1 MSFGKIKTVKITD
14 SRAKILLAKKTIKIK
29 LKNSAVK
36 EYEVNLKIK
45 VNGKYTN
52 FELDSFANKKSK
64 S

>member
-1 MSFGKIKTVKITD
+1 MSFGKTKTVKITD
-14 SRAKILLAKKTIKIK
+14 SRAKIL
-29 LKNSAVK
+29 VK

-52 FELDSFANKKSK
+52 FELDSFVNKKSK

>member
-1 MSFGKIKTVKITD
+1 MSFGKTKTVKITD

-52 FELDSFANKKSK
+52 FELDSFVNKKSK

>member
-52 FELDSFANKKSK
+52 FELDSFVNKKSK